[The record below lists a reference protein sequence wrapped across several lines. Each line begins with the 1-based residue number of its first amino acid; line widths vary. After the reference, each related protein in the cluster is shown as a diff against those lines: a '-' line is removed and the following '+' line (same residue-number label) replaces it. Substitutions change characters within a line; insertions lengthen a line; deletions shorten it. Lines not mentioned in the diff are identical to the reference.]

1 MTIDENRVGLLDRKP
16 VALWFAAPSAP
27 PMSIAATC
35 IFTMTTEDEQRPD
48 HRPDGRGK
56 GKDQGDG
63 DRGGW
68 HRGFANAWMVLGA
81 APSGLLIGW
90 FIDRSYGT
98 APWWMLGLSL
108 LFLAASL
115 YQLVKDS
122 WK

>member
-1 MTIDENRVGLLDRKP
+1 
-16 VALWFAAPSAP
+16 
-27 PMSIAATC
+27 MSIAATC

-48 HRPDGRGK
+48 HRPEGHGK
-56 GKDQGDG
+56 IQDQGAG

-90 FIDRSYGT
+90 FIDRAYGT
-98 APWWMLGLSL
+98 TPWWMLGLSL
-108 LFLAASL
+108 LFLAVSL

-122 WK
+122 RK

>member
-1 MTIDENRVGLLDRKP
+1 M
-16 VALWFAAPSAP
+16 SAP
-27 PMSIAATC
+27 DDQQHDRSPES
-35 IFTMTTEDEQRPD
+35 
-48 HRPDGRGK
+48 K
-56 GKDQGDG
+56 KKDSSQS
-63 DRGGW
+63 W
-68 HRGFANAWMVLGA
+68 QRGFANAWMVLGA

-108 LFLAASL
+108 TFLAASL